1 MNEEIM
7 VLVDENDQ
15 EIGQLEK
22 IETHKRGLLH
32 RAVSVFLV
40 DIYGNWLLQQRAATK
55 YHSPNL
61 WTNAVCTHPRPG
73 ESPIEAAKRRL
84 KEEIGAECE
93 LYELFTF
100 IYKEQVGQDM
110 IENEFDHIFLGI
122 NTSELKLNPNEVSNT
137 MYIPFPALEAD
148 VAINPHKY
156 TVWFKKLFSVVQPY
170 IVDKVNIQ
178 Y

>member
-1 MNEEIM
+1 
-7 VLVDENDQ
+7 
-15 EIGQLEK
+15 
-22 IETHKRGLLH
+22 
-32 RAVSVFLV
+32 
-40 DIYGNWLLQQRAATK
+40 
-55 YHSPNL
+55 
-61 WTNAVCTHPRPG
+61 
-73 ESPIEAAKRRL
+73 
-84 KEEIGAECE
+84 
-93 LYELFTF
+93 
-100 IYKEQVGQDM
+100 M

-122 NTSELKLNPNEVSNT
+122 NTSELKLNPDEVSNT